1 MRIKAGP
8 SEKGS
13 GGLFPRGEVRSW
25 AMAGLAFLLLGGW
38 VWILK
43 GPSAEQAAGDPAL
56 IFDYFKGHWAGWT
69 PQYLLGRSE
78 VILNVSFLAI
88 QALGVIKSMASPLV
102 GDLGGIKLAAMIFSG
117 CSGISMYFFLLSLT
131 PNKKTAALA
140 GFLYLTMP
148 AIIVRAV
155 MYEHIAVSVAFVFV
169 PMLLRGFWMLTQ
181 VRSPR
186 EIVLLGLSAAG
197 LSLSYTKM
205 AVTILPMLLVW
216 ISFCLNRS
224 KVPKFQV
231 LFSYVSAAILASLA
245 GLTILLPAFY
255 ESRIAALFALDP
267 LDGWQRHYSF
277 KTALSWVDLSKF
289 FLASAGPD
297 FEADSQ
303 YFFIG
308 AVPLIGVSLGLGLE
322 RLAEWRRS
330 GEGRWFLALLTC
342 WIFTLW
348 IAAGPRGIFGG
359 HLYLLS
365 SSQGM
370 KDYGLPLIWFVF
382 LWMGW
387 IVWKTLRETSRG
399 GRVLPALGTLLY
411 MFLPVFSLLAKLPF
425 FGDVRAPESFWSTAG
440 YACVVAATALVAV
453 PLLTRPQSGGRQWQP
468 LLFSVVLVVYLAHL
482 FPVYQ
487 ALGKGGLDPNVIQDF
502 ERAEEFLKSAPR
514 PGRVHAI
521 SSRYFYLSIPEKTG
535 RGLSTEA
542 LLRHFQLKWVRHLEV
557 ASQSS
562 LDLFQKYLNL
572 AGVSYLFID
581 KSDPSIRPQMIEV
594 YRQVFPLVFE
604 SNNITILENRGSLFP
619 AFLAHDY
626 VSYPSQSYLSSPAM
640 LQLSGLNFLGVET
653 SQAEPNSL
661 GLAGICSGGEEVQLT
676 PEYRDRTGRPF
687 LPIPLTLPRA
697 DDFGRITLILP
708 AGHDGG
714 WLAMTEAWHPDW
726 KAFIDG
732 VEKPT
737 TRVAGAFLGIRV
749 ESEDKNIELRFKQPA
764 WYLVMTFIG
773 CLSWIIGIILLLV
786 ALSKSCPDDFR
797 KWWAGDQIAF
807 QDEKQATK
815 QNFVLRESPKY
826 SASQDI
832 QKPLVILPTYNEVE
846 MIQAALEEIL
856 AKVPGVDILVV
867 DDGSPDGTATKVKG
881 HPAFK
886 KRVHI
891 MERPGKAGLG
901 SAYRAAFKWALEKG
915 YDSVVEMDADLSHD
929 PADVLRLLA
938 ALRGGVDVAV
948 GSRYLNGIRILNWPQ
963 SRLWISTFGGWYA
976 RALTGLPM
984 TDPTSGFKAIRRH
997 VLEGLDWSKFTSQGY
1012 GFQVELHFFAWQA
1025 GFKIVEVPIIFT
1037 ERREGSSKMSA
1048 QIALE
1053 AAKRVLQL
1061 SVRRIFP

>member
-1 MRIKAGP
+1 MRGRTKPKEPKALIQLPQG
-8 SEKGS
+8 ELLAWLC
-13 GGLFPRGEVRSW
+13 GGV
-25 AMAGLAFLLLGGW
+25 AFLILAGW
-38 VWILK
+38 AWILK
-43 GPSAEQAAGDPAL
+43 GPSAEQMVGDPGIL
-56 IFDYFKGHWAGWT
+56 KDYFHGFWDGWT

-78 VILNVSFLAI
+78 ALLNVSFLSNWSLGFI
-88 QALGVIKSMASPLV
+88 QLLASPLV
-102 GDLGGIKLAAMIFSG
+102 GDLGGIKIAALLFAGLSG
-117 CSGISMYFFLLSLT
+117 VSMYFFLRTLT
-131 PNKKTAALA
+131 PNKKAAALG
-140 GFLYLTMP
+140 GFLYVTMP
-148 AIIVRAV
+148 SIIVRSV
-155 MYEHIAVSVAFVFV
+155 MYEHVAVSLAFVFV
-169 PMLLRGFWMLTQ
+169 PLLLRGLWILTQ
-181 VRSPR
+181 TSSPR

-216 ISFCLNRS
+216 VGFCLIQS
-224 KVPKFQV
+224 KVPRLQIC
-231 LFSYVSAAILASLA
+231 LSYLVAGLVASLA
-245 GLTILLPAFY
+245 GLTILLPAFH
-255 ESRIAALFALDP
+255 ESRLAALFAFDP
-267 LDGWQRHYSF
+267 LEGWQKHYSF

-297 FEADSQ
+297 FEGDAQ

-308 AVPLIGVSLGLGLE
+308 AVPLIGISLGLGLP
-322 RLAEWRRS
+322 RLANWRETL
-330 GEGRWFLALLTC
+330 EGRWFLALLSC
-342 WIFTLW
+342 WVLTMW
-348 IAAGPRGIFGG
+348 VASGPRGIFGG
-359 HLYLLS
+359 QMYLLS
-365 SSQGM
+365 SCQGM

-387 IVWKTLRETSRG
+387 IVWKTLRETSHG

-411 MFLPVFSLLAKLPF
+411 LFLPVFSLLAKLPF

-440 YACVVAATALVAV
+440 YACVVAATALVAI
-453 PLLTRPQSGGRQWQP
+453 PLLTWPQSGGKEWKPSR
-468 LLFSVVLVVYLAHL
+468 FSVVLVVYLAHL
-482 FPVYQ
+482 FSVYQ
-487 ALGKGGLDPNVIQDF
+487 AFGKGGLDQNVLQDF
-502 ERAEEFLKSAPR
+502 ERATEFLKSAPR
-514 PGRVHAI
+514 TGRVHAI
-521 SSRYFYLSIPEKTG
+521 SSRYFYLTIPEKTM

-542 LLRHFQLKWVRHLEV
+542 LLRHFQLKWVRHFEV
-557 ASQSS
+557 ASQGSM
-562 LDLFQKYLNL
+562 DLFQKYLNL
-572 AGVSYLFID
+572 AGVAYLLID
-581 KSDPSIRPQMIEV
+581 KSDPSISPQMIEV

-653 SQAEPNSL
+653 PQKETNSL
-661 GLAGICSGGEEVQLT
+661 GLAGISSGGEEVQLT

-687 LPIPLTLPRA
+687 LPIPLTLLRA
-697 DDFGRITLILP
+697 DDFGRITLMLP

-726 KAFIDG
+726 RAFIDG
-732 VEKPT
+732 IEKPT
-737 TRVAGAFLGIRV
+737 TRVAGALLGVRV
-749 ESEDKNIELRFKQPA
+749 EIEDKNIELRFKQPS
-764 WYLVMTFIG
+764 WYLIMTFIG
-773 CLSWIIGIILLLV
+773 CLSWIIGIVMLLI
-786 ALSKSCPDDFR
+786 ALSRRCPEGFR
-797 KWWAGDQIAF
+797 KWWAGIKIAF
-807 QDEKQATK
+807 QDEKQAAK
-815 QNFVLRESPKY
+815 KNFISRESRKH

-846 MIQAALEEIL
+846 LIQSALDEIL
-856 AKVPGVDILVV
+856 AKAPGVDILVV
-867 DDGSPDGTATKVKG
+867 DDGSPDGTASKVKG

-886 KRVHI
+886 KWVHI

-901 SAYRAAFKWALEKG
+901 SAYRAAFQWALKMG
-915 YDSVVEMDADLSHD
+915 YDAVVEMDADLSHD
-929 PADVLRLLA
+929 PADVTRLLT
-938 ALRGGVDVAV
+938 ALSEGADMAV

-963 SRLWISTFGGWYA
+963 SRLWISTFGGYYA
-976 RALTGLPM
+976 RSLTGLPM
-984 TDPTSGFKAIRRH
+984 TDPTSGFKAIRRR
-997 VLEGLDWSKFTSQGY
+997 VLEELDWENFTAQGY